1 MNVRNDQA
9 DVLRQKG
16 AARRV
21 RGDRAAVRALL
32 CVALALAACQGR
44 SDPPPTPAS
53 AEAPPARLEG
63 KVRVADRWV
72 DVAPTVLHDAKM
84 DLATRCRLH
93 QGDARGRGADLPLCF
108 STTRREPAAIK
119 TIRVERDA
127 GMPQVMQRLT
137 RDTEG
142 AHFVIDRSGGTY
154 QILDLAFAARRGGD
168 YPADEI
174 RVITCNADAERALV
188 GALQRIYPAAQV
200 TVAPAPAVPAQGAP
214 P

>member
-1 MNVRNDQA
+1 MNPRSDQA
-9 DVLRQKG
+9 DVMRHEG

-21 RGDRAAVRALL
+21 RGDRAAVRAL
-32 CVALALAACQGR
+32 VWAALAITACQGR
-44 SDPPPTPAS
+44 SDPSPTPAS
-53 AEAPPARLEG
+53 AQAPPTRLEG

-93 QGDARGRGADLPLCF
+93 QSDARGRGTDLPLCF
-108 STTRREPAAIK
+108 SATRREPAAID

-154 QILDLAFAARRGGD
+154 QILDLAFAARRAGD
-168 YPADEI
+168 YPAGEV
-174 RVITCNADAERALV
+174 RVIACNADAERALV

-200 TVAPAPAVPAQGAP
+200 TIAPAPAAPSQGAP